1 MVGALLSRRGV
12 AGALGIA
19 GVLGVLLAPA
29 LARAQDGRD
38 VTGRPL
44 LADQFFGLM
53 IRVGGGG
60 FAGENASKLAQ
71 PEFGYGGSL
80 QIRLLESI
88 YLEVSGD
95 SRMPL
100 SARAPEGGYLMTID
114 RQTVGLRARLP
125 SGSGRVVFGAGGGAV
140 RATFVEQE
148 VSFNGPAAAV
158 FGGYEWE
165 IAGTNAN
172 GAYAGVEAV
181 WTHYFL
187 QEDAPFRGG
196 HPEVRATFSYYFGG
210 EEAAD
215 CW

>member
-1 MVGALLSRRGV
+1 MARALLRLRGSL
-12 AGALGIA
+12 GAV
-19 GVLGVLLAPA
+19 GVLGLLLAPA
-29 LARAQDGRD
+29 LATAQDGRD

-100 SARAPEGGYLMTID
+100 SARAPEGGYLMTVE

-125 SGSGRVVFGAGGGAV
+125 TGSGNRVVFGAGGGAV
-140 RATFVEQE
+140 RATFVEE
-148 VSFNGPAAAV
+148 KVAFNGPAATIFA
-158 FGGYEWE
+158 GHEWE
-165 IAGTNAN
+165 ISGTHST

-187 QEDAPFRGG
+187 DPDSPFQGG